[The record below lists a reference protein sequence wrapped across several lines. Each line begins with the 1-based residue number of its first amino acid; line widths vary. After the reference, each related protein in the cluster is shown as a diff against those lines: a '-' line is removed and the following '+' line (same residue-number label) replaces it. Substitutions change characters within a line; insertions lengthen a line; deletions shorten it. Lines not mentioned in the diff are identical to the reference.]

1 MQIYKKK
8 YLLLVC
14 LAFLLYKEPSNFK
27 AVVLV
32 VVALGVYN
40 LG

>member
-8 YLLLVC
+8 YLLLGS
-14 LAFLLYKEPSNFK
+14 LRFLLYREPGNFK
-27 AVVLV
+27 AVILV